1 VNWHNV
7 LVTGN
12 RQQQMSRLRLVGKC
26 LGVGYLLYA
35 LTILGFGIAK
45 TIATLAL
52 VHRADLQELIPLVI
66 FSLLWLLIAFLLGFA
81 GLRLWAARRTRFTW
95 VAVCASIVGFPIGT
109 VLGLASLIW
118 LILLRR
124 SQTSP
129 PAFDVPVSS
138 TDK

>member
-1 VNWHNV
+1 
-7 LVTGN
+7 
-12 RQQQMSRLRLVGKC
+12 MSRLRLVGKC
-26 LGVGYLLYA
+26 LGVGYLLLA
-35 LTILGFGIAK
+35 LAVLGNGIAK
-45 TIATLAL
+45 TIAFTTAYLQ
-52 VHRADLQELIPLVI
+52 HWADVEADPLMLIPFVT
-66 FSLLWLLIAFLLGFA
+66 FVLLCLIITFLLGFA

-95 VAVCASIVGFPIGT
+95 VAVCASILAFAIGT

>member
-1 VNWHNV
+1 
-7 LVTGN
+7 
-12 RQQQMSRLRLVGKC
+12 MSRLRLVGKC
-26 LGVGYLLYA
+26 LGVGYLLYSLA
-35 LTILGFGIAK
+35 VLGFGIAK
-45 TIATLAL
+45 TIAFTTLAL
-52 VHRADLQELIPLVI
+52 EHRADLEADWQALIPFVI
-66 FSLLWLLIAFLLGFA
+66 FSLLCLVITFLLGFA

-95 VAVCASIVGFPIGT
+95 VAVCASILAFPIGT

-129 PAFDVPVSS
+129 PAFEVPVSS

>member
-1 VNWHNV
+1 
-7 LVTGN
+7 
-12 RQQQMSRLRLVGKC
+12 MSRLRLVGKC

-35 LTILGFGIAK
+35 LAVLGFGIAK
-45 TIATLAL
+45 TIAFTTVVLE
-52 VHRADLQELIPLVI
+52 HRADLEAHWQELIPFVI
-66 FSLLWLLIAFLLGFA
+66 FSLLCLVITFLLGFT

-95 VAVCASIVGFPIGT
+95 VAVCASILAFPIGT